1 MKLTLLKEHNGKDSG
16 TVLEVENDKDDVIAK
31 GLIASGIAEEFNEDE
46 SELKKAL
53 DELVD
58 QKVKEILAK
67 EAKALA
73 KGARSP
79 VPASVEVHEN
89 WEDDAGKGF
98 KSFGYFAKDVYAAS
112 TGQYSKHLIEYNKF
126 TAKAFGDGQNESI
139 GADGGF
145 LVPEGFNPTIREHPM
160 VNPFLDLTSFT
171 SIIPI
176 VGNSMKTVVLNNA
189 DQSGTSR
196 FGGIVAS
203 FFKEGSVISSTKFN
217 LKTVTQVLDD
227 LGALVFVTNDLL
239 EDSAIALES
248 YLSSKAGAAIMD
260 VKNEA
265 IIRGDGTEEP
275 LGFIGNSG
283 TVEVTRDGADA
294 VSIGDVVTLVAR
306 STNRMNS
313 MWIINQELYPT
324 IAQLKLGDVRALVP
338 TALDGVTIDTLQGR
352 PVVWTDL
359 ASAIGDAGD
368 ISFVDL
374 SGYQTL
380 LKNNGVVKVDSSI
393 HLKFD
398 SVQTAFRF
406 VTRMAGQP
414 LFDTKITPKFGT
426 EKLSAFVTLDT
437 NP

>member
-1 MKLTLLKEHNGKDSG
+1 MKFKLKLLKAYLGNDVGA
-16 TVLEVENDKDDVIAK
+16 VLEFEDEAIYKSLIEN
-31 GLIASGIAEEFNEDE
+31 GTGEEFKEESDNELLE
-46 SELKKAL
+46 SLKKIARAEAKA
-53 DELVD
+53 ELAEQV
-58 QKVKEILAK
+58 
-67 EAKALA
+67 KALA

-79 VPASVEVHEN
+79 VPAGVEVHEN
-89 WEDDAGKGF
+89 WEDDPGKGF
-98 KSFGYFAKDVYAAS
+98 KSFGYFAQDVHKAS
-112 TGQYSKHLIEYNKF
+112 SGQYSKHLTEYNKF
-126 TAKAFGDGQNESI
+126 TAKGFGDGQNESI

-145 LVPEGFNPTIREHPM
+145 LVPEGFNLSVKEHPM
-160 VNPFLDLTSFT
+160 VNPFMDLTALT

-176 VGNSMKTVVLNNA
+176 VGNSMKTIVVNNA

-196 FGGIVAS
+196 HGGIVAGW
-203 FFKEGSVISSTKFN
+203 FKEGGIISDTKLNFKN
-217 LKTVTQVLDD
+217 INQTLDD

-248 YLSSKAGAAIMD
+248 FLSNKVGAAIID
-260 VKNEA
+260 TKNLA

-275 LGFIGNSG
+275 LGFIGHAG

-294 VSIGDVVTLVAR
+294 VSLSDIVTMVAR

-313 MWIINQELYPT
+313 LWIINQELYPT
-324 IAQLKLGDVRALVP
+324 IATLSTGSVRMLIPA
-338 TALDGVTIDTLQGR
+338 ALDGVTIDTLQGR

-393 HLKFD
+393 HIKFD
-398 SVQTAFRF
+398 TNQKAFRF

-414 LFDTKITPKFGT
+414 LFDQTITPKFGT
-426 EKLSAFVTLDT
+426 KKLSAFVTLDT